1 MWFKD
6 YHDDEQWRYSKRTS
20 PVPDYDAM
28 AGKWQTADNTPSH
41 TDEYGK
47 TLSIR
52 YLTEKGKKRT
62 ALGHYF
68 DGAFRINHRAVNA
81 IEWAETIF
89 KYVVKEYK

>member
-1 MWFKD
+1 MWHKD

-20 PVPDYDAM
+20 PVPDYKAMEGHWNPSSRSPEDAE
-28 AGKWQTADNTPSH
+28 G
-41 TDEYGK
+41 YGN

-52 YLTEKGKKRT
+52 YLTDKGRKRT

-81 IEWAETIF
+81 LEWTETIF